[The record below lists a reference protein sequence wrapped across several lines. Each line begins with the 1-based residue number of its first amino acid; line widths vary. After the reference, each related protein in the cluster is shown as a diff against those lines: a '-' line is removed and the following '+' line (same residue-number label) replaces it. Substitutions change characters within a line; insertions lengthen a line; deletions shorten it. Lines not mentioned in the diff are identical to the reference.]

1 MKILPLGAFSSK
13 VQAAFLGDL
22 IMEAPASQPQADELL
37 GLLGK
42 FTYEQQMVFLAIMQV
57 SRAIAEL
64 SQNDRAEL
72 FEALLK
78 QNEADLDIGTTA
90 RILTDKLF

>member
-1 MKILPLGAFSSK
+1 
-13 VQAAFLGDL
+13 
-22 IMEAPASQPQADELL
+22 MEAPASQPQADELL
-37 GLLGK
+37 RLLSR
-42 FTYEQQMVFLAIMQV
+42 FTYEQRMVFLAIMQV

-72 FEALLK
+72 FKALLK
-78 QNEADLDIGTTA
+78 QNETDLDIKTTA

>member
-1 MKILPLGAFSSK
+1 
-13 VQAAFLGDL
+13 
-22 IMEAPASQPQADELL
+22 MEAAASQSQADELL
-37 GLLGK
+37 RLLSR

-64 SQNDRAEL
+64 SQNDRREL

>member
-1 MKILPLGAFSSK
+1 
-13 VQAAFLGDL
+13 
-22 IMEAPASQPQADELL
+22 MEAPASQPQADELL
-37 GLLGK
+37 RLLSR
-42 FTYEQQMVFLAIMQV
+42 FTYEQRMVFLAIMQV

-78 QNEADLDIGTTA
+78 QNEADLDIAATA